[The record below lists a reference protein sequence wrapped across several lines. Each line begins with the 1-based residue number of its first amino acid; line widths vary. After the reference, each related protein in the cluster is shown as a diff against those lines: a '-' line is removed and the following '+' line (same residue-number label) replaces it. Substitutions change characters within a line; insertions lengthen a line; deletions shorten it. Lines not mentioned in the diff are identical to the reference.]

1 MDVVLAEERRQVVAY
16 ARRMVADR
24 LVVGTSGNL
33 SVRNGDLIAVT
44 PTGLAYDDLEPEH
57 VGVYRLDGGPVDA
70 THEPTSEL
78 AMHLTAYRV
87 TRARAV
93 VHTHSPAATAV
104 STLVDVLP
112 SIHYLVGM
120 FGGSVRV
127 APYATYGTPELADH
141 MADALADRTGCLLGN
156 HGTITVGD
164 SLGRAYERAQY
175 LEWLCDVWLRARSV
189 GSPRLLEDAEIEKV
203 GEKLSTYGNRVI
215 TDARPDPR

>member
-1 MDVVLAEERRQVVAY
+1 MDELLADERREVVAY

-33 SVRNGDLIAVT
+33 SVRGGDLIAVT

-57 VGVYRLDGGPVDA
+57 IGVYRLDGGPVDA
-70 THEPTSEL
+70 IHEPTSEL

-87 TRARAV
+87 TRAGAV

-120 FGGSVRV
+120 FGGPVRV

-164 SLGRAYERAQY
+164 SL
-175 LEWLCDVWLRARSV
+175 D
-189 GSPRLLEDAEIEKV
+189 
-203 GEKLSTYGNRVI
+203 
-215 TDARPDPR
+215 